1 MQCSECSRPVQG
13 SGDTARQERSR
24 ADLPR
29 SPRPQM
35 ETRRAVA
42 TDNAHVGSSHSRDR
56 SKRLRGLPSRS
67 ACAVVAHSDRRH
79 HAMAA
84 SAHCARRL
92 WWPESGGQTGTE
104 MCMHRPL
111 AHEQLPRCFVG
122 GKNKTKTGSVSF
134 SSSSCF
140 PPDIARL
147 FRPSYKS
154 ATLLN
159 PYYKPAKKIDV
170 HDFPSTF
177 PSWKAGM
184 SF

>member
-79 HAMAA
+79 HAMAT
-84 SAHCARRL
+84 SAHCARARHAGAQGAAHDGSGRVRRADR
-92 WWPESGGQTGTE
+92 ESGTE
-104 MCMHRPL
+104 MCTHRPL
-111 AHEQLPRCFVG
+111 MSSCRAVSWG
-122 GKNKTKTGSVSF
+122 AKTKQKQDPFLSVPLPAFLPISLGC
-134 SSSSCF
+134 SDPVTN
-140 PPDIARL
+140 PPL
-147 FRPSYKS
+147 F
-154 ATLLN
+154 
-159 PYYKPAKKIDV
+159 
-170 HDFPSTF
+170 
-177 PSWKAGM
+177 
-184 SF
+184 

>member
-111 AHEQLPRCFVG
+111 MSSCRAVSWG
-122 GKNKTKTGSVSF
+122 AKTKQKQDPFLSVPLPAFLPISLGC
-134 SSSSCF
+134 SDPVTN
-140 PPDIARL
+140 PPL
-147 FRPSYKS
+147 F
-154 ATLLN
+154 
-159 PYYKPAKKIDV
+159 
-170 HDFPSTF
+170 
-177 PSWKAGM
+177 
-184 SF
+184 